1 MSVVV
6 MVLLWCGLGALARP
20 AIPMFTALP
29 LTTTRP
35 HIPYL
40 PIIVLIV

>member
-1 MSVVV
+1 
-6 MVLLWCGLGALARP
+6 VLLWCGLGALARP

-35 HIPYL
+35 HIHRY
-40 PIIVLIV
+40 IVGFVVI